1 MADQAGPDAAWFG
14 QLSGGD
20 RAQSG
25 QDGQPAGPQHRAY
38 CQRRASAREPRA
50 RAARQGTDLR
60 VRVRHAAAEAA
71 GGNGFD
77 RGADCDPLRGKPRT
91 SALRSE
97 ADIARSVAKVGCDA
111 TDPERKSRV
120 PKCCDAHTVFL
131 PHWSL
136 ALCGWAAR
144 MNWVL
149 ALGIVT
155 GCIPLYSDDTFIT
168 LAPTLLGP

>member
-50 RAARQGTDLR
+50 RAARQGTGLR

-77 RGADCDPLRGKPRT
+77 RGADCDPLRGKLRT

-111 TDPERKSRV
+111 TDPNR
-120 PKCCDAHTVFL
+120 TLVFSKASAL
-131 PHWSL
+131 NLTADL
-136 ALCGWAAR
+136 ASGS
-144 MNWVL
+144 
-149 ALGIVT
+149 G
-155 GCIPLYSDDTFIT
+155 GCTSNIRLNDTRI
-168 LAPTLLGP
+168 G